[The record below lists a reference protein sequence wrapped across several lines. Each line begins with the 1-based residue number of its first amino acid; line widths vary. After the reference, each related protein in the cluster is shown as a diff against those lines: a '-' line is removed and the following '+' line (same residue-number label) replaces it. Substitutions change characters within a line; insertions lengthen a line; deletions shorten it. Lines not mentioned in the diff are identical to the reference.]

1 MALFKIGDRLRLRP
15 ATAVFAGQHIH
26 AGAKG
31 TVIETRETSVGPEMI
46 RVDFPGLDY
55 RAWYTASLFEAL
67 APPAETPFR

>member
-1 MALFKIGDRLRLRP
+1 MVPFKVGDRVRLRP

-26 AGAKG
+26 AAAEGS
-31 TVIETRETSVGPEMI
+31 VIETRETSAGPEMI
-46 RVDFPGLDY
+46 RVDFPGLDF